1 LLLYPDLNGLERGSG
16 LLGLAR
22 LPWSVCWE
30 YKILDLVKSLKVTLL
45 NVAGECLS
53 VLMNSAILSCE
64 VNAIVLVGDCHLA
77 GLQVILHDLGSLRVV
92 LGRVALNLLGYLERA
107 GVLNGLGNGVD
118 LNRAGFVG
126 LV

>member
-1 LLLYPDLNGLERGSG
+1 MLLYPDLNRLERGCG

-107 GVLNGLGNGVD
+107 GVLNGLGNGFD